1 MALGVDG
8 MKTSRVVVKVVLL
21 TLGTLVFVVS
31 LTMVYKSMRSVMDI
45 GGSCASGNT
54 PYEIARPC
62 PKGVG
67 WMMTV
72 GIFGLFIGSGIS
84 LLGVFPQGG
93 PRPYVFGWSALFLS
107 LGWNFLDY
115 GFDAPGG
122 GTSAGWLICGFVF
135 VAMGGIPL
143 LFLLTPKALRWELWG
158 PNTQRA
164 DDYLHP
170 YKPPPVRSKRTP
182 SGPSEPATAT
192 ATAPATAPR
201 SPTSSTPYARTT
213 TVPSPI
219 PVPEP
224 PPSPSEPAPEPARA
238 AAPDGDVV
246 EQLATLADLRERGM
260 LDEAEYEKAKAAVLR
275 TETS

>member
-8 MKTSRVVVKVVLL
+8 MKTSRVIAKTILL
-21 TLGTLVFVVS
+21 TLGTVVFVLC

-62 PKGVG
+62 PKGIG

-72 GIFGLFIGSGIS
+72 GIFGMFAGAGIS

-93 PRPYVFGWSALFLS
+93 PRPYVFAWSALFLA

-135 VAMGGIPL
+135 VAMGGVPL
-143 LFLLTPKALRWELWG
+143 VFLLTPKALRWELWG

-170 YKPPPVRSKRTP
+170 YKPPPLRSKSTP
-182 SGPSEPATAT
+182 TEPIEPMVAA
-192 ATAPATAPR
+192 AAAPTR
-201 SPTSSTPYARTT
+201 SATSSTPYARTT
-213 TVPSPI
+213 TVQSPI

-224 PPSPSEPAPEPARA
+224 PPTPAPPEPPH
-238 AAPDGDVV
+238 APRDVDVV

-260 LDEAEYEKAKAAVLR
+260 LDHDEYEKAKAAVLR
-275 TETS
+275 TETPS

>member
-8 MKTSRVVVKVVLL
+8 MKTSRVIVKVVLL
-21 TLGTLVFVVS
+21 TLGTLVFVVC

-54 PYEIARPC
+54 PYEISRPC

-72 GIFGLFIGSGIS
+72 GIFGMFIGTGIS

-93 PRPYVFGWSALFLS
+93 PRPYVFGWSALCLS

-115 GFDAPGG
+115 GFDAPNG
-122 GTSAGWLICGFVF
+122 GTSAGWLVCGFVF
-135 VAMGGIPL
+135 VAMGGVPL
-143 LFLLTPKALRWELWG
+143 VFLLTPKALRWELWG

-170 YKPPPVRSKRTP
+170 YKPPPVRSKSTP
-182 SGPSEPATAT
+182 TAAPTPAPSP
-192 ATAPATAPR
+192 
-201 SPTSSTPYARTT
+201 SPTPTRAATSSTPYARTT
-213 TVPSPI
+213 VASPI

-224 PPSPSEPAPEPARA
+224 APAPPEPAPPSAHA
-238 AAPDGDVV
+238 AGPGGDVV

-260 LDEAEYEKAKAAVLR
+260 LDDAEYEKAKAAVLR
-275 TETS
+275 TETPS

>member
-1 MALGVDG
+1 MNAR
-8 MKTSRVVVKVVLL
+8 RVILKAVLL

-31 LTMVYKSMRSVMDI
+31 LTMVYKSMRSVMEI

-72 GIFGLFIGSGIS
+72 GIFGMFIGAGIS

-93 PRPYVFGWSALFLS
+93 PRPYVFAWSAIFGS

-122 GTSAGWLICGFVF
+122 GTSAGWLVCGFVF
-135 VAMGGIPL
+135 MAMAAVPL
-143 LFLLTPKALRWELWG
+143 IFLLTPRALRWELWG

-170 YKPPPVRSKRTP
+170 YKPPPVRSKREPVTP
-182 SGPSEPATAT
+182 T
-192 ATAPATAPR
+192 R
-201 SPTSSTPYARTT
+201 SATSSAPYARTT
-213 TVPSPI
+213 TVQSPI
-219 PVPEP
+219 PVPAP
-224 PPSPSEPAPEPARA
+224 APTPAPDPAPATAPEPEPGRE
-238 AAPDGDVV
+238 VV
-246 EQLATLADLRERGM
+246 EQLATLADLLERGM

-275 TETS
+275 TEAPS

>member
-8 MKTSRVVVKVVLL
+8 MKAGRVIVKAVLL
-21 TLGTLVFVVS
+21 TLGTVVFVVC

-72 GIFGLFIGSGIS
+72 GIFGMFAGAGIS

-93 PRPYVFGWSALFLS
+93 PRPYVFAWSAIFLA

-122 GTSAGWLICGFVF
+122 GTAAGWLICGFVF
-135 VAMGGIPL
+135 VAMGAVPL
-143 LFLLTPKALRWELWG
+143 LFLFTPRALRWELWG
-158 PNTQRA
+158 PDTQRA
-164 DDYLHP
+164 NDYLHP
-170 YKPPPVRSKRTP
+170 YKPPPVRAKRE
-182 SGPSEPATAT
+182 PSEATASPPTRT
-192 ATAPATAPR
+192 AT
-201 SPTSSTPYARTT
+201 SSAPYARAT
-213 TVPSPI
+213 TVQSPI

-224 PPSPSEPAPEPARA
+224 PPAPATPAPERA
-238 AAPDGDVV
+238 AAAEPGADVV

-260 LDEAEYEKAKAAVLR
+260 LDDAEYEKAKAAVLK
-275 TETS
+275 ETSK